1 MTAESEGWSS
11 SARWRREAD
20 TENAY
25 SVSGDR
31 PNTVTRATWSRHT
44 ASVRQPLASWVRRP
58 AAYLRRRK
66 HTPTPVVNPTT
77 SFVPCATFS
86 WASTGNPHWVFRS
99 AFIYT
104 HAHDPFTS
112 SGVST
117 NQTPRG
123 EVGTSDFTPI
133 TEFSARYFSVYIA
146 LWLISYIIQ
155 NALVIFV

>member
-1 MTAESEGWSS
+1 M
-11 SARWRREAD
+11 
-20 TENAY
+20 
-25 SVSGDR
+25 
-31 PNTVTRATWSRHT
+31 
-44 ASVRQPLASWVRRP
+44 
-58 AAYLRRRK
+58 
-66 HTPTPVVNPTT
+66 
-77 SFVPCATFS
+77 
-86 WASTGNPHWVFRS
+86 FRS

-155 NALVIFV
+155 NALVIFVEFFSAIELLICGSLCLHVLTSQVSRSDSSHANTYLRKIKINLRTKAEVCISTYSTAVSYVTARQPDERSWTTSA